1 MKRYVVAS
9 KTWPSGVD
17 RASPCAPASWRSV
30 ACALLTL
37 TTVARRWPLPKA
49 KASMR
54 AIAVTGRIDRLLINQ
69 NSVDHPAHLDQLL
82 PISAVASETRD
93 LARGDGA
100 NLAKTHLRH
109 HPLKAG

>member
-1 MKRYVVAS
+1 MTVRTTRFFSRASVEGSVQTVLRSAASVAS
-9 KTWPSGVD
+9 DSGSA
-17 RASPCAPASWRSV
+17 RGAGLAASRV
-30 ACALLTL
+30 
-37 TTVARRWPLPKA
+37 
-49 KASMR
+49 
-54 AIAVTGRIDRLLINQ
+54 DRLLINQ

-109 HPLKAG
+109 HPLKASALDPAR